1 MARPRRFDW
10 LFRPQLAAE
19 DMPLSA
25 ETRFAEALAD
35 LPAVERSALAL
46 SEIGGLDPNEIAE
59 RLGTDP
65 VIVRKVLARA
75 RESVRTTLAVRSRRG
90 LTALIPFQ
98 SWWQTGSSAPAVR
111 AAGAVAAAVVGT
123 TVAMGSAPPDGPRS
137 VLTSPDPPA
146 ARTLAAAP
154 VSRATPRIS
163 GLAVKGVPPTQA
175 APPVRPVST
184 PAPAPAPA
192 PETAPRP
199 SPATTQ
205 AAPPPAVPS
214 PPHVVAAEPEHGAPS
229 PPEPAPDRPAVT
241 APVAAA
247 AVDSAAAPVP
257 VPVPATPVVPVPVP
271 PPTAEPAALPAVP
284 VPPVPTISLPE
295 ASVTLP

>member
-46 SEIGGLDPNEIAE
+46 SEIGGLNADEIAD

-98 SWWQTGSSAPAVR
+98 NWWQSGSSAPAVR

-123 TVAMGSAPPDGPRS
+123 TVAIGGAAADGPKN
-137 VLTSPDPPA
+137 VLTSPDPPT
-146 ARTLAAAP
+146 ARTLAADP
-154 VSRATPRIS
+154 VRGATPRIAS
-163 GLAVKGVPPTQA
+163 LAGVDVAPKAAAQA
-175 APPVRPVST
+175 RPAPQPAPQRPAPPAQAT
-184 PAPAPAPA
+184 P
-192 PETAPRP
+192 
-199 SPATTQ
+199 PAT
-205 AAPPPAVPS
+205 PPAASPVASPS
-214 PPHVVAAEPEHGAPS
+214 PPHVVAAEPEHGVPAS
-229 PPEPAPDRPAVT
+229 RPAPGRP
-241 APVAAA
+241 PVRARVETVIAKPT
-247 AVDSAAAPVP
+247 AAPVP
-257 VPVPATPVVPVPVP
+257 VPLPAAPTVPVPVP
-271 PPTAEPAALPAVP
+271 PLTPVPAAVP
-284 VPPVPTISLPE
+284 VPVPAVPLPPVPPVALPE
-295 ASVTLP
+295 VPVALP